1 MGCPPEEPEGGDDVQ
16 REVAKCIQGIEPPP
30 KDVLEI
36 EYLFEAL
43 AHPRR
48 RYLLYSLLSST
59 RWTLQE
65 VATKLVAWEQDIS
78 EDAVAD
84 FDRDEMFVSLHHAHV
99 PKLVEHDILE
109 YQNGE
114 QSIIRAGR
122 NAVQV
127 LAALEGIGASVDAA
141 QETHARRDYGER
153 Y

>member
-1 MGCPPEEPEGGDDVQ
+1 MGCPPEEPDGGDDVR
-16 REVAKCIQGIEPPP
+16 REVANCIREIEPPP
-30 KDVLEI
+30 KNVIEL

-65 VATKLVAWEQDIS
+65 LATKLVAWEQDIS

-99 PKLVEHDILE
+99 PKLVEHDIIE

-114 QSIIRAGR
+114 QGIITADR

-127 LAALEGIGASVDAA
+127 LAALEGIGASVDTA
-141 QETHARRDYGER
+141 QETHARRDYQER
-153 Y
+153 